1 MKVKNFFVYNNISI
15 VWQLIECGLQIFHH
29 CTLHLYKTKHYIF
42 IREISSFN
50 PLFIKPFYHF
60 SPKILWVMTRCNKA
74 HEGFIHFSRKRTCQ
88 IWYKSNFEKKHFLP
102 DICWAICTENHGI
115 FYPRQR
121 EKVICKSTSILRHR
135 NKIGVTFQLSS
146 WWSDDS
152 ISKFPID
159 SFGSHC
165 FD

>member
-42 IREISSFN
+42 IREISNFN

-88 IWYKSNFEKKHFLP
+88 IWYKSNFKQK
-102 DICWAICTENHGI
+102 
-115 FYPRQR
+115 
-121 EKVICKSTSILRHR
+121 
-135 NKIGVTFQLSS
+135 
-146 WWSDDS
+146 S
-152 ISKFPID
+152 ISYQTSVEQFVLKITGFFIQD
-159 SFGSHC
+159 SAKRQSVNLLLF
-165 FD
+165 